1 MMRLPA
7 FSAEISF
14 YKGSKQ
20 YHAARGSNDEAH
32 GRLLPAYLW
41 GLCDL
46 CDADYQACR
55 SSCVSRWCVFGC
67 ALEWRYCWQT
77 CRWLK

>member
-32 GRLLPAYLW
+32 GRLLPALS
-41 GLCDL
+41 GVD
-46 CDADYQACR
+46 DPENI
-55 SSCVSRWCVFGC
+55 SSIPNFVRGV
-67 ALEWRYCWQT
+67 T
-77 CRWLK
+77 CESG